1 MFRKSFLTTF
11 LIVTAVGGAIVC
23 QTAFAQTSQA
33 SNLNISPKRVIF
45 AGPNMASA
53 VYIFNRGEQTATYRI
68 ELIDRV
74 MLPIG
79 EIVAV
84 KDLPD
89 DPESKQIASRLK
101 SAAEMIQYT
110 PRRITL
116 APGQSQAIRLRLL
129 RPAQLPDG
137 EYRTTLTVSALPPED
152 AGLTVDQALNA
163 GSEKLSI
170 QAIALFG
177 ISIPVIVRNG
187 QLTSQVKIDAAQASG
202 DKVQL
207 TLARAGLG
215 SVYGDI
221 EVREKDAKGDVI
233 GSIRGIGVY
242 DEVDRRLV
250 NISLTRAVRP
260 GEPLFLTYH
269 DDSEPQNIVMA
280 ADEITAK

>member
-1 MFRKSFLTTF
+1 MSRKSFLTT
-11 LIVTAVGGAIVC
+11 LLTVTAVGGAIISEPS
-23 QTAFAQTSQA
+23 FAQTSQT
-33 SNLNISPKRVIF
+33 SNLNISPKRVVF
-45 AGPNMASA
+45 AGPNMATA
-53 VYIFNRGEQTATYRI
+53 IYIFTRGEQTATYRI

-74 MLPIG
+74 MLPNG

-84 KDLPD
+84 KDLPENV
-89 DPESKQIASRLK
+89 ESKQIASRFK

-152 AGLTVDQALNA
+152 TGLTVDQAVNA

-207 TLARAGLG
+207 KLARTGLG

-221 EVREKDAKGDVI
+221 KVREKDAKGDVI
-233 GSIRGIGVY
+233 GSIRGISVY
-242 DEVDRRLV
+242 DEVDSRLV
-250 NISLTRAVRP
+250 SIPLTRAVRS

-269 DDSEPQNIVMA
+269 DDSEPENIVLA
-280 ADEITAK
+280 TDQIRAQ